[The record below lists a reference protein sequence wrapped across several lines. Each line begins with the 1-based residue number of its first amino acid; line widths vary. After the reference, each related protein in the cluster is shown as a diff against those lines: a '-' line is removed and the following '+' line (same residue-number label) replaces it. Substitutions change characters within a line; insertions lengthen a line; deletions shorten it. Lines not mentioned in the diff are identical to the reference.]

1 MQLPANAAPP
11 AEAIPDNKAGSA
23 ARERRERIVARI
35 IGLAVMS
42 VVPAAFWT
50 IVIGFVAAGMGEP
63 MTMTALIETALG
75 ITAFLAVVTAAVTAQ
90 DH

>member
-1 MQLPANAAPP
+1 
-11 AEAIPDNKAGSA
+11 
-23 ARERRERIVARI
+23 
-35 IGLAVMS
+35 